1 MTRSARQWTACLAEC
16 ALDRAAPVLAHLLPD
31 PFARVNL
38 ALTLAATGITPDRA
52 TDLRP
57 SFEAALGVQ
66 AEAVFRALS
75 RLPFDDSA
83 VPATAFWRA
92 RFRDVP
98 GPDAFTDAFTNALR
112 GRPQANPPPW
122 AAPIIADAA
131 RHCDLV
137 TLVQRQRA
145 QPLTAQDRSLYAR
158 FGWNDEGDVPGMT
171 GLLHAAALLRT
182 QRAWAIAAP
191 HLDAPAIEAAA
202 ARLMAAER
210 KAALTTLDR
219 DSRRLGVP
227 ADRVAAALMPER
239 PVPPLAAILSEAA
252 SC

>member
-1 MTRSARQWTACLAEC
+1 MTRTPRQWTACLAEC

-31 PFARVNL
+31 PFAQVNL
-38 ALTLAATGITPDRA
+38 ARTLASTGLTPDRT
-52 TDLRP
+52 TDLR
-57 SFEAALGVQ
+57 SAFGAALGPQ
-66 AEAVFRALS
+66 AAPVFDALS

-83 VPATAFWRA
+83 CPATTFWRA

-98 GPDAFTDAFTNALR
+98 GADAFTDAFR

-131 RHCDLV
+131 RHRDLV

-210 KAALTTLDR
+210 SAALATLDHE
-219 DSRRLGVP
+219 SRRLGVP
-227 ADRVAAALMPER
+227 PDRVAAALMPER

-252 SC
+252 AC

>member
-1 MTRSARQWTACLAEC
+1 MTRTARQWTACLAEC
-16 ALDRAAPVLAHLLPD
+16 ALDRAQPVLAHLLPD
-31 PFARVNL
+31 PFAQINL
-38 ALTLAATGITPDRA
+38 AQTLASIGITPDRS

-57 SFEAALGVQ
+57 AFQSALGPQ
-66 AEAVFRALS
+66 AEAMFHALS

-98 GPDAFTDAFTNALR
+98 GADAFTNAFR
-112 GRPQANPPPW
+112 GRPQVNPPPW
-122 AAPIIADAA
+122 AIPIIADAD
-131 RHCDLV
+131 RHRDLV
-137 TLVQRQRA
+137 TLIQRQRA

-158 FGWNDEGDVPGMT
+158 FGWNDAGDVPGMT

-182 QRAWAIAAP
+182 QRAWATAAP

-202 ARLMAAER
+202 ARLMAVER
-210 KAALTTLDR
+210 SAAMTTLDR
-219 DSRRLGVP
+219 DSRRLGLPP
-227 ADRVAAALMPER
+227 AHVAAALMPGR

-252 SC
+252 TC